1 MSDLTFTGDVVV
13 YLLTLAATLGTVMWR
28 IGALEK
34 KVDKHN
40 NMIERM
46 YKVEDRLKSHDA
58 PIRELEE
65 LHPRKDD

>member
-1 MSDLTFTGDVVV
+1 MSGLTFTGDVVV

-28 IGALEK
+28 IGTLEK

-58 PIRELEE
+58 RIRELEE